1 MYLKLFIISIVFLL
15 GLYYVLHP
23 YNQEGFKGSLKHQC
37 PNLLLQKDN
46 EIYLYNTKV
55 ANVPGVNPIKFNNLD
70 EYTEFVDW
78 QRSQNI
84 NCPILFLQQNYDA
97 QGNTVYSARSS
108 PENLQ
113 GGLSNMYLG
122 TNSQDNEFEDKEYSK
137 LLDASRDDPPYNK
150 NSHPAY
156 DQQNQYMG
164 INTPLDKMFHE
175 KGPVSA
181 NPMDTNWGGQKYT
194 QSLIDKGLYQNNNV
208 SLQVG

>member
-1 MYLKLFIISIVFLL
+1 MYLKFLIISIVFLL
-15 GLYYVLHP
+15 GLYYVIHP
-23 YNQEGFKGSLKHQC
+23 CNQEGFKGNLKQQC
-37 PNLLLQKDN
+37 PNLLLQKNN
-46 EIYLYNTKV
+46 EIFLYNTKV

-70 EYTEFVDW
+70 EYTEFVEW
-78 QRSQNI
+78 QRSQKI

-108 PENLQ
+108 PDNLQ
-113 GGLSNMYLG
+113 GGLPNMYLG
-122 TNSQDNEFEDKEYSK
+122 NTQDNEFEDKEYSK

-156 DQQNQYMG
+156 DQQNQYVG

-175 KGPVSA
+175 KGQVSA

-194 QSLIDKGLYQNNNV
+194 QSLIDKGLYQDNNV
-208 SLQVG
+208 SLQVN